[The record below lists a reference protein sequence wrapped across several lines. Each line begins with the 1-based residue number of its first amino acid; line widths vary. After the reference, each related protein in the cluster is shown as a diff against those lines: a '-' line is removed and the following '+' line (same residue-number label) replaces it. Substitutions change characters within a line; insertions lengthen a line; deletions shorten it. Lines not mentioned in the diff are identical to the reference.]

1 MIRLV
6 KTSIRHKEAH
16 SLRCRADAPASILQQ
31 QLFSL
36 CVAPAAHMCAI
47 STWHPPVVT
56 RSTLSMNKLR
66 SGGTAGH
73 SCVLRVLC
81 GTHSQ
86 ALAYTGQAC
95 TSQVAGFAC
104 SISWVDALLCLV
116 VLVLVHGCGWASA
129 CHFTLLAQAACTP
142 AFAVQG
148 VHMPA
153 WGESHTAWHHISSWG
168 LRHSCRQAGQQVGS
182 SCLYSHSRT
191 SRQQRYSSLLTT
203 VNGLTWLQKA

>member
-56 RSTLSMNKLR
+56 RSTLSMNKFR

-95 TSQVAGFAC
+95 TSQVDGCCLQHFVGGCAVVSGGVGAR
-104 SISWVDALLCLV
+104 SWVWLGFCLPFHPPCSGCLHTCLCGARCA
-116 VLVLVHGCGWASA
+116 HASMGRVTY
-129 CHFTLLAQAACTP
+129 CLA
-142 AFAVQG
+142 
-148 VHMPA
+148 
-153 WGESHTAWHHISSWG
+153 SH
-168 LRHSCRQAGQQVGS
+168 Q
-182 SCLYSHSRT
+182 
-191 SRQQRYSSLLTT
+191 
-203 VNGLTWLQKA
+203 